1 MINFK
6 YISLCICALLTIA
19 ACSTDGGSGTDP
31 LQPSPTTKEKL
42 PICINTAVATRAT
55 DEAFEVGDQIGL
67 FVVNREADGTANSL
81 KTLGNH
87 IDNMQ
92 FTYDGIW
99 KAASSIYWKDETTH
113 ADFYLYYPYQKYIN
127 NVTAVPVQVKAD
139 QSDLADYKS
148 SDMLIGKTLNA
159 APTDQAVEIEAKHMM
174 SQAIITLKAGK
185 GFTDTSL
192 ASSLVNVRING
203 FKSTALVNLSTGE
216 VTATGNDT
224 DIIPLKEDCIYK
236 AIIIPQDVKE
246 GNFITINVDG
256 SNYYLA
262 RNSKFHAF
270 EKGEKHNFT
279 VTLSKTSSGINV
291 NISQWEDD
299 GIDYGGTAN

>member
-1 MINFK
+1 MVNFK
-6 YISLCICALLTIA
+6 YISLCICTLLTIA
-19 ACSTDGGSGTDP
+19 ACSTDGGNGTDP
-31 LQPSPTTKEKL
+31 VQPSPTTKEKL
-42 PICINTAVATRAT
+42 PISINTSVATRAT

-67 FVVNREADGTANSL
+67 FVVNREANGTANSL
-81 KTLGNH
+81 KTLGNY

-92 FTYDGIW
+92 FTYDGTW
-99 KAASSIYWKDETTH
+99 KATSSIYWKDETTH

-148 SDMLIGKTLNA
+148 SDMLIGKTLDV
-159 APTDQAVEIEAKHMM
+159 APTDQAVKIEAKHMM
-174 SQAIITLKAGK
+174 SQAIITLKAGN
-185 GFTDTSL
+185 GFTDASL

-203 FKSTALVNLSTGE
+203 LKSTALVNLSTGE

-236 AIIIPQDVKE
+236 AIIVPQDVKE

-256 SNYYLA
+256 SNYYHA
-262 RNSKFHAF
+262 RK
-270 EKGEKHNFT
+270 KGKKYNFT

>member
-1 MINFK
+1 MVNFK
-6 YISLCICALLTIA
+6 YISLCICTLLTIA
-19 ACSTDGGSGTDP
+19 ACSTDGGNGTDP
-31 LQPSPTTKEKL
+31 VQPSPTTKEKL
-42 PICINTAVATRAT
+42 PISINTSVATRAT

-81 KTLGNH
+81 KTLGNY

-92 FTYDGIW
+92 FTYDGTW

-127 NVTAVPVQVKAD
+127 NVTAVPLQVKAD

-148 SDMLIGKTLNA
+148 SDMLIGKTLDV
-159 APTDQAVEIEAKHMM
+159 APTDQAVKIEAKHMM
-174 SQAIITLKAGK
+174 SQALITLKAGN
-185 GFTDTSL
+185 GFTDASL

-203 FKSTALVNLSTGE
+203 LKSTALVNLATGV

-236 AIIIPQDVKE
+236 AIIVPQAVGE
-246 GNFITINVDG
+246 GNLITVNVDG
-256 SNYYLA
+256 KDYNLPKDA
-262 RNSKFHAF
+262 KFTAF
-270 EKGEKHNFT
+270 EAGKKYQFT
-279 VTLSKTSSGINV
+279 VTLSKTSYGVNV
-291 NISQWEDD
+291 NITKWEDD
-299 GIDYGGTAN
+299 GIDYGGTAE

>member
-1 MINFK
+1 
-6 YISLCICALLTIA
+6 
-19 ACSTDGGSGTDP
+19 
-31 LQPSPTTKEKL
+31 
-42 PICINTAVATRAT
+42 
-55 DEAFEVGDQIGL
+55 
-67 FVVNREADGTANSL
+67 
-81 KTLGNH
+81 
-87 IDNMQ
+87 MQ
-92 FTYDGIW
+92 FTYDGTW

-148 SDMLIGKTLNA
+148 SDMLIGKTLDV
-159 APTDQAVEIEAKHMM
+159 APTDQAVKIEAKHMM
-174 SQAIITLKAGK
+174 SQAIITLKAGN
-185 GFTDTSL
+185 GFTDASL

-203 FKSTALVNLSTGE
+203 LKSTALVNLSTGE

-236 AIIIPQDVKE
+236 AIIVPQDVKE

-256 SNYYLA
+256 SNYYLT

-270 EKGEKHNFT
+270 EEGKKYKFT

>member
-1 MINFK
+1 MVNFK
-6 YISLCICALLTIA
+6 YIFLCICTLLTMG
-19 ACSTDGGSGTDP
+19 ACSSEGGSGTDP

-203 FKSTALVNLSTGE
+203 LKSTALVNLSTGE

-236 AIIIPQDVKE
+236 AIIVPQDVKE

>member
-1 MINFK
+1 MVNFK
-6 YISLCICALLTIA
+6 YIFLCICTLLTMG
-19 ACSTDGGSGTDP
+19 ACSSEGGSGTDP

-55 DEAFEVGDQIGL
+55 DETFEVGDQIGL

-81 KTLGNH
+81 KTFGNH

-92 FTYDGIW
+92 FTYDGTW

-127 NVTAVPVQVKAD
+127 NVTAVPIQVKAD
-139 QSDLADYKS
+139 QSELADYKS

-203 FKSTALVNLSTGE
+203 LKSTALVNLSTGE

-270 EKGEKHNFT
+270 EKGEKHKFT

>member
-1 MINFK
+1 MVNFK
-6 YISLCICALLTIA
+6 SISLCICTLLTMG
-19 ACSTDGGSGTDP
+19 ACSSEGGSGTDL
-31 LQPSPTTKEKL
+31 LQPSPTTQEKL
-42 PICINTAVATRAT
+42 PISIKTSVATRAT

-81 KTLGNH
+81 KTLGNY

-92 FTYDGIW
+92 FTYDGTW
-99 KAASSIYWKDETTH
+99 KAAASIYWKDETTH

-127 NVTAVPVQVKAD
+127 NVTAVPLQVKAD

-148 SDMLIGKTLNA
+148 SDMLIGKTLNV
-159 APTDQAVEIEAKHMM
+159 APTDQAVKIEAKHMM
-174 SQAIITLKAGK
+174 SQAIITMKAGN
-185 GFTDTSL
+185 GFTDASL

-203 FKSTALVNLSTGE
+203 LKSTALVNLSTGV

-224 DIIPLKEDCIYK
+224 DIIPLKEDCNYK
-236 AIIIPQDVKE
+236 AIIVPQDVKE

-256 SNYYLA
+256 SNYYLT
-262 RNSKFHAF
+262 RNSKFYAF
-270 EKGEKHNFT
+270 EKGKKYNFT

>member
-1 MINFK
+1 MVNFK
-6 YISLCICALLTIA
+6 YTSLCICTLLTMG
-19 ACSTDGGSGTDP
+19 ACSSEGGSGTDP

-42 PICINTAVATRAT
+42 PININTSVATRAT

-203 FKSTALVNLSTGE
+203 LKSTALVNLSTGE
-216 VTATGNDT
+216 ITATGNDT

>member
-1 MINFK
+1 
-6 YISLCICALLTIA
+6 
-19 ACSTDGGSGTDP
+19 
-31 LQPSPTTKEKL
+31 
-42 PICINTAVATRAT
+42 
-55 DEAFEVGDQIGL
+55 
-67 FVVNREADGTANSL
+67 
-81 KTLGNH
+81 
-87 IDNMQ
+87 MQ
-92 FTYDGIW
+92 FTYDGTW

-148 SDMLIGKTLNA
+148 SDMLIGKTLNV
-159 APTDQAVEIEAKHMM
+159 APTDQAVKIEAKHMM
-174 SQAIITLKAGK
+174 SQAIITLKAGN
-185 GFTDTSL
+185 GFTDASL
-192 ASSLVNVRING
+192 ASSRVNVRING
-203 FKSTALVNLSTGE
+203 LKSTALVNLSTGE

-236 AIIIPQDVKE
+236 AIIVPQDVKE

-270 EKGEKHNFT
+270 EKGKKYNFT

>member
-1 MINFK
+1 MVNFK
-6 YISLCICALLTIA
+6 YIFLCICTLLTMG
-19 ACSTDGGSGTDP
+19 ACSSEGGSGTNP

-42 PICINTAVATRAT
+42 PININTSVATRAT

-203 FKSTALVNLSTGE
+203 LKSTALVNLSTGE

-236 AIIIPQDVKE
+236 AIIVPQDVKE

-270 EKGEKHNFT
+270 EKGEKYNFT

>member
-1 MINFK
+1 MVNFK
-6 YISLCICALLTIA
+6 YTSLCICTLLTMG
-19 ACSTDGGSGTDP
+19 ACSSEGGSGTDP

-42 PICINTAVATRAT
+42 PISINTSVATRAT

-148 SDMLIGKTLNA
+148 CDMLIGKTLNA

-203 FKSTALVNLSTGE
+203 LKSTALVNLSTGE

-246 GNFITINVDG
+246 GKFITINVDG

>member
-19 ACSTDGGSGTDP
+19 ACSTDEGSGTDP
-31 LQPSPTTKEKL
+31 VQPSPTTKEKL
-42 PICINTAVATRAT
+42 PICINTSVATRAT

-67 FVVNREADGTANSL
+67 FVANREADGTANSL

-127 NVTAVPVQVKAD
+127 NVTAVPIQVKAD

-203 FKSTALVNLSTGE
+203 LKSTALVNLSTGE
-216 VTATGNDT
+216 ITATGNDT

-279 VTLSKTSSGINV
+279 VTLSKTSNGINV

>member
-1 MINFK
+1 MVNFK
-6 YISLCICALLTIA
+6 YIFLCICTLLTMG
-19 ACSTDGGSGTDP
+19 ACSSEGGSGTNP

-42 PICINTAVATRAT
+42 PININTSVATRAT

-159 APTDQAVEIEAKHMM
+159 APTDQAVEIEAKHIM

-192 ASSLVNVRING
+192 ASSLVNIRING
-203 FKSTALVNLSTGE
+203 LKSTALVNLSTGE

-270 EKGEKHNFT
+270 EKGEKYNFT

>member
-1 MINFK
+1 MVNFK
-6 YISLCICALLTIA
+6 YTSLCICTLLTMG
-19 ACSTDGGSGTDP
+19 ACSSEGGSGTDP

-92 FTYDGIW
+92 FTYDGTW

-203 FKSTALVNLSTGE
+203 LKSTALVNLSTGE

-236 AIIIPQDVKE
+236 AIIVPQDVKE

-256 SNYYLA
+256 SNYYLT
-262 RNSKFHAF
+262 RESKFHAF
-270 EKGEKHNFT
+270 EKGKKHNFT
-279 VTLSKTSSGINV
+279 VTLNKTNSGINV

>member
-1 MINFK
+1 MVNFK

-42 PICINTAVATRAT
+42 PSCINTSVATRAT

-67 FVVNREADGTANSL
+67 FVANREADGTANSL

-127 NVTAVPVQVKAD
+127 NVTAVPIQVKAD

-203 FKSTALVNLSTGE
+203 LKSTALVNLSTGE

-236 AIIIPQDVKE
+236 AIIVPQDVKE

>member
-1 MINFK
+1 MVNFK
-6 YISLCICALLTIA
+6 YISLCICTLLTMG
-19 ACSTDGGSGTDP
+19 ACSSEGGSGTDP

-42 PICINTAVATRAT
+42 PININTSVATRAT

-127 NVTAVPVQVKAD
+127 NVTAVPIQVKAD

-203 FKSTALVNLSTGE
+203 LKSTALVNLSTGE

>member
-19 ACSTDGGSGTDP
+19 ACSTDEGSGTDP
-31 LQPSPTTKEKL
+31 VQPSPTTKEKL
-42 PICINTAVATRAT
+42 PICINTSVATRAT

-67 FVVNREADGTANSL
+67 FVANREADGTANSL

-127 NVTAVPVQVKAD
+127 NVTAVPIQVKAD

-203 FKSTALVNLSTGE
+203 LKSTALVNLSTGE
-216 VTATGNDT
+216 ITATGNDT

>member
-1 MINFK
+1 M
-6 YISLCICALLTIA
+6 LM
-19 ACSTDGGSGTDP
+19 
-31 LQPSPTTKEKL
+31 PS
-42 PICINTAVATRAT
+42 VH
-55 DEAFEVGDQIGL
+55 
-67 FVVNREADGTANSL
+67 REANGTANSL
-81 KTLGNH
+81 KTLGNY

-92 FTYDGIW
+92 FTYDGTW

-148 SDMLIGKTLNA
+148 SDMLIGKTLDV
-159 APTDQAVEIEAKHMM
+159 APTDQAVKIEAKHMM
-174 SQAIITLKAGK
+174 SQAIITLKAGN
-185 GFTDTSL
+185 GFTDASL

-203 FKSTALVNLSTGE
+203 LKSTALVNLSTGV

-236 AIIIPQDVKE
+236 AIIVPQDVKE

-270 EKGEKHNFT
+270 EKGKKYNFT

>member
-1 MINFK
+1 MVNFK
-6 YISLCICALLTIA
+6 YIFLCICTLLTMG
-19 ACSTDGGSGTDP
+19 ACSSEGGSGTDP

-203 FKSTALVNLSTGE
+203 LKSTALVNLSTGE

>member
-1 MINFK
+1 MVNFK
-6 YISLCICALLTIA
+6 YISLCICTLLTIA

-31 LQPSPTTKEKL
+31 VQPSPTTKEKL
-42 PICINTAVATRAT
+42 PISINTSVATRAT

-67 FVVNREADGTANSL
+67 FVVNREANGTANSL
-81 KTLGNH
+81 KTLGNY

-92 FTYDGIW
+92 FTYDGTW

-148 SDMLIGKTLNA
+148 SDMLIGKTLDV
-159 APTDQAVEIEAKHMM
+159 APTNQAVKIEAKHMM
-174 SQAIITLKAGK
+174 SQAIITLKAGN
-185 GFTDTSL
+185 GFTDASL

-203 FKSTALVNLSTGE
+203 LKSTALVNLSTGE

-236 AIIIPQDVKE
+236 AIIVPQDVKE

-256 SNYYLA
+256 SNYYLR
-262 RNSKFHAF
+262 RNS
-270 EKGEKHNFT
+270 
-279 VTLSKTSSGINV
+279 
-291 NISQWEDD
+291 
-299 GIDYGGTAN
+299 

>member
-1 MINFK
+1 MVNFK

-42 PICINTAVATRAT
+42 PICINTSVATRAT

-67 FVVNREADGTANSL
+67 FVANREADGTANSL

-127 NVTAVPVQVKAD
+127 NVTAVPIQVKAD

-203 FKSTALVNLSTGE
+203 LKSTALVNLSTGE

-279 VTLSKTSSGINV
+279 VTLNKTSSGINV

>member
-1 MINFK
+1 MVNFK
-6 YISLCICALLTIA
+6 YIFLCICTLLTMD
-19 ACSTDGGSGTDP
+19 ACSSEGGSGTDP

-203 FKSTALVNLSTGE
+203 LKSTALVNLSTGE
-216 VTATGNDT
+216 ATATGNDT

>member
-1 MINFK
+1 MVNFK
-6 YISLCICALLTIA
+6 YIFLCICTLLTMG
-19 ACSTDGGSGTDP
+19 ACSSEGGSGTDP

-203 FKSTALVNLSTGE
+203 LKSTALVNLSTGE

-279 VTLSKTSSGINV
+279 VTLSKTSNGINV

>member
-6 YISLCICALLTIA
+6 YISLCICTLLTIA
-19 ACSTDGGSGTDP
+19 ACSTDEGSGTDP
-31 LQPSPTTKEKL
+31 VQPSPTTKEKL

-67 FVVNREADGTANSL
+67 FVANREADGTANSL
-81 KTLGNH
+81 KTFGNH

-127 NVTAVPVQVKAD
+127 NVTAVPIQVKAD

-159 APTDQAVEIEAKHMM
+159 APTDQAVEIEAKHIM

-203 FKSTALVNLSTGE
+203 LKSTALVNLSTGE

>member
-1 MINFK
+1 MVNFK
-6 YISLCICALLTIA
+6 YIFLCICTLLTMG
-19 ACSTDGGSGTDP
+19 ACSSEGGSGTDP

-127 NVTAVPVQVKAD
+127 NVTAVPIQVKAD

-203 FKSTALVNLSTGE
+203 LKSTALVNLSTGE